1 MIGSLRGTLVD
12 RDPRGGVVVEASGVG
27 YDVHVTVSTAATLG
41 EIGERVFL
49 RIHTRVR
56 EDAITLYG
64 FTTAEE
70 KRCFEALLSA
80 HGVGPSM
87 ALALLG
93 MHSPTALRTIVAMED
108 ATALSQVPGIGKKTA
123 ARLLMELKVK
133 FEVDLDFA
141 LVDITSAPA
150 VAGSVSSVRVDVV
163 AALNGLGY
171 SGDEIR
177 RVVASLPAEGKTEEL
192 LRLALRELAVV

>member
-1 MIGSLRGTLVD
+1 MIGSLRGTLID
-12 RDPRGGVVVEASGVG
+12 RDPRGVVLVEANGVG
-27 YDVHVTVSTAATLG
+27 YDVHVTVSTAAT
-41 EIGERVFL
+41 IGDINSQVFL

-56 EDAITLYG
+56 EDSFVLYG
-64 FTTAEE
+64 FPTTEE
-70 KRCFEALLSA
+70 KRCFEALLGA

-93 MHSPTALRTIVAMED
+93 MHTPSALRTIVAMED

-123 ARLLMELKVK
+123 ARLLVELKAK
-133 FEVDLDFA
+133 FDVELDTE
-141 LVDITSAPA
+141 LVDIATTTTAGETSSARA
-150 VAGSVSSVRVDVV
+150 DV
-163 AALNGLGY
+163 AAALAGLGY

-177 RVVASLPAEGKTEEL
+177 RVVAALPADGRSEEL

>member
-1 MIGSLRGTLVD
+1 MIGSVRGTLLD
-12 RDPRGGVVVEASGVG
+12 RDPRGVVIVEANGVG
-27 YDVHVTVSTAATLG
+27 YDVHVTVSTVATLG
-41 EIGERVFL
+41 EVGSSVFL
-49 RIHTRVR
+49 RVHTRVR

-70 KRCFEALLSA
+70 KRCFEALLGA

-87 ALALLG
+87 AMALLG
-93 MHSPTALRTIVAMED
+93 MHSPSALRTIVAMED
-108 ATALSQVPGIGKKTA
+108 TTALSQVPGIGKKTA
-123 ARLLMELKVK
+123 ARLLMELKAK
-133 FEVDLDFA
+133 FEVDLDTE
-141 LVDITSAPA
+141 LVDIASQSGPVGESSARA
-150 VAGSVSSVRVDVV
+150 DVA

-177 RVVASLPAEGKTEEL
+177 RVVAALPAEGRTEEL